1 MKNRIM
7 RKSCYYIISISV
19 IITSLAGCRK
29 QEGKDYP
36 IRAVHFANVE
46 VTDEFW
52 NHKIERN
59 LEITIPYVL
68 EQLDDKGRIGG
79 SSLYKV
85 LEGISYYLMT
95 VDDPQ
100 LEKLTDSLVQMVK
113 DSQHPDGNLGP
124 VRTNPDGSPL
134 PDSLR
139 WLGTDD
145 FGETGGTH
153 GLYGPGHMYEAAVA
167 HYQATGKTDM
177 LDVAEKNAELLLSVF
192 GPDKL
197 ITYPFHPE
205 VEMALV
211 KLYRATGNE
220 DYLNLSKFFID
231 SRGPNGTEY
240 SQSHMK
246 VADQTGPIGHAVRA
260 LYLYSGVT
268 DIVAL
273 KGDKNYE
280 AAIDRIWNSMVSSKL
295 YITGGTGAYADHEAF
310 GEPYYLPNITAYN
323 ETCASIANILWN
335 ERMFRLKGNAAYID
349 VLERILYNSLLDGVS
364 MSGDRFFY
372 PNPLASTG
380 QYQRASY
387 YGVPCC
393 LTNIVRFMP
402 QVPGLIYAHKDNDIY
417 VNLFIGSNSRIELDD
432 GPVQISQETGYPWD
446 GMVIIKVNPI
456 GNDNFTLRIRI
467 PGWTLGQP
475 VPSALYYFM
484 DDPGGS
490 ANIRINGRP
499 LNYIMEENYA
509 VIEREWTPGD
519 EVVLEL
525 PMQIRKIAANDRV
538 EDDSGRF
545 VIQRGPIVYC
555 LEGPDNKDG
564 LVQNILIMPEAE
576 LAMEERDDLM
586 EGTYVINTTGHS
598 FKEQS
603 GSEETLISEQ
613 EITAIPYYLWA
624 NRGPAEM
631 TVWIPYTK
639 EAVSPVPVPENTI
652 ASRSRVLSSY
662 DTTTLAGVN
671 DQFVIPYNQNIPI
684 SNYYRWRMDD
694 TIQWVQYVFDKPETV
709 SSVRVYWYD
718 NEPSRM
724 TTWYDDNPWTC
735 CRVPESWELFF
746 LDGTGQSQPVKAL
759 NDYGR
764 EKYQFNELRFEPVTT
779 SSLRMYVKRHERC
792 ASGLQEWEVY

>member
-1 MKNRIM
+1 MKSSNF
-7 RKSCYYIISISV
+7 IIL
-19 IITSLAGCRK
+19 SLTVTILLTGCGK
-29 QEGKDYP
+29 KTKDYP
-36 IRAVHFANVE
+36 IKAVHFADVE

-59 LEITIPYVL
+59 LNVTMPYVL
-68 EQLDDKGRIGG
+68 DQLDRKGRIGG

-85 LEGISYYLMT
+85 LEGVCYYLMT
-95 VDDPQ
+95 EDDPQ
-100 LEKLTDSLVQMVK
+100 LERLADSLVQMIK
-113 DSQHPDGNLGP
+113 DSQQPDGNLGP
-124 VRTNPDGSPL
+124 VRTNPDGTPL

-167 HYQATGKTDM
+167 HYRATGKTE
-177 LDVAEKNAELLLSVF
+177 LLEVAEKNAKLLLSVF

-197 ITYPFHPE
+197 VTYPFHPE
-205 VEMALV
+205 VELALV

-220 DYLNLSKFFID
+220 DYLELSKFFVD
-231 SRGPNGTEY
+231 SRGPDGTEY

-246 VADQTGPIGHAVRA
+246 VVNQSEPIGHAVRA

-273 KGDKNYE
+273 TGDKNYA

-335 ERMFRLKGNAAYID
+335 ERMFRLKGHADYID
-349 VLERILYNSLLDGVS
+349 VLEKILYNSLLDGVS
-364 MSGDRFFY
+364 ISGDRFFY

-402 QVPGLIYAHKDNDIY
+402 QVPGFIYAHRDNNLY
-417 VNLFIGSNSRIELDD
+417 VNLFIGNNSRIELEG
-432 GPVQISQETGYPWD
+432 GPVEIRQETGYPWD
-446 GMVIIKVNPI
+446 GVIRLKIDPMD
-456 GNDNFTLRIRI
+456 NDYFTLMIRI
-467 PGWTLGQP
+467 PGWTLGKP

-484 DDPGGS
+484 DDPTGATRIS
-490 ANIRINGRP
+490 INGKP
-499 LNYIMEENYA
+499 VSYSLENGYA
-509 VIEREWTPGD
+509 IIEREWSAGD
-519 EVVLEL
+519 EVIMEL
-525 PMQIRKIAANDRV
+525 PMHMRKIAANDRV
-538 EDDSGRF
+538 EDDRSRF
-545 VIQRGPIVYC
+545 TIQRGPLVYC
-555 LEGPDNKDG
+555 LEGPDNRDG
-564 LVQNILIMPEAE
+564 LVQNIMIKPEAE
-576 LAMEERDDLM
+576 FTVEKRDDLL
-586 EGTYVINTTGHS
+586 EGTYVINTTGYS
-598 FKEQS
+598 LKENR
-603 GSEETLISEQ
+603 GSEEPLVNEQ

-631 TVWIPYTK
+631 TVWIPYTDD
-639 EAVSPVPVPENTI
+639 EAIPHPDPEPTL
-652 ASRSRVLSSY
+652 ASRSGLISSF

-671 DQFVIPYNQNIPI
+671 DQYVIPYNQNIPI
-684 SNYYRWRMDD
+684 SNYYRWPMDD

-709 SSVRVYWYD
+709 SRVSVYWYD

-724 TTWYDDNPWTC
+724 ITWYDDSPWTC
-735 CRVPESWELFF
+735 CRVPESWELFY
-746 LDGTGQSQPVKAL
+746 LDKNGRWQPVEAL
-759 NDYGR
+759 NEYGT
-764 EKYQFNELRFEPVTT
+764 EKYQFNELRFEPVATR
-779 SSLRMYVKRHERC
+779 SLRMYVERHERC

>member
-1 MKNRIM
+1 MKSR
-7 RKSCYYIISISV
+7 SLIIL
-19 IITSLAGCRK
+19 SLTIAVLLSGCGEK
-29 QEGKDYP
+29 AKDYP
-36 IRAVHFANVE
+36 VEAVHFSDVE
-46 VTDEFW
+46 LTDTFW

-59 LEITIPYVL
+59 LEVTMPYVL
-68 EQLDDKGRIGG
+68 EQLNDKGRIGG

-85 LEGISYYLMT
+85 LEGVCYYLMT
-95 VDDPQ
+95 ENDPQ
-100 LEKLTDSLVQMVK
+100 LQVLADSLVQMVK
-113 DSQHPDGNLGP
+113 DSQQPDGNLGRA
-124 VRTNPDGSPL
+124 RTNPDGTPL

-177 LDVAEKNAELLLSVF
+177 LEVAEKNAELLLSVF
-192 GPDKL
+192 GPGKL
-197 ITYPFHPE
+197 VSYPFHPE
-205 VEMALV
+205 VELALV

-220 DYLNLSKFFID
+220 DYLELSKFFID

-240 SQSHMK
+240 SQSHKK
-246 VADQTGPIGHAVRA
+246 VANQEEPIGHAVRA

-273 KGDKNYE
+273 TGDKDYA

-364 MSGDRFFY
+364 ISGDRFFY

-402 QVPGLIYAHKDNDIY
+402 QVPGFIYAHKDNDLY
-417 VNLFIGSNSRIELDD
+417 VNLFIGSNSRVELED
-432 GPVQISQETGYPWD
+432 GPVEISLETGYPWD
-446 GMVIIKVNPI
+446 GMVRIKVDPMD
-456 GNDNFTLRIRI
+456 NDDLTLRIRI
-467 PGWTLGQP
+467 PGWTLGNP

-484 DDPGGS
+484 DDPAGMAS
-490 ANIRINGRP
+490 ISINSKTM
-499 LNYIMEENYA
+499 NYTMEDGYA
-509 VIEREWTPGD
+509 VIEREWSDGD
-519 EVVLEL
+519 VVIMEL
-525 PMQIRKIAANDRV
+525 PMQTRKIAANDRV
-538 EDDSGRF
+538 EDDKGRF
-545 VIQRGPIVYC
+545 AIQRGPIVYC
-555 LEGPDNKDG
+555 LEGPDNSDG
-564 LVQNILIMPEAE
+564 LVQNIMIEPEAVFTVEKRDE
-576 LAMEERDDLM
+576 LLD
-586 EGTYVINTTGHS
+586 GTYAITTTGYS
-598 FKEQS
+598 FKKQQGNNEP
-603 GSEETLISEQ
+603 LINEQ

-624 NRGPAEM
+624 NRGPAGM
-631 TVWIPYTK
+631 MVWIPCK
-639 EAVSPVPVPENTI
+639 ENAVIPHPVQELTI
-652 ASRSRVLSSY
+652 ASRSRVISSY

-671 DQFVIPYNQNIPI
+671 DQYVIPYNQNIPI
-684 SNYYRWRMDD
+684 SNYYRWPMDD
-694 TIQWVQYVFDKPETV
+694 TIQWVQYIFDKPETV
-709 SSVRVYWYD
+709 SSARVYWYD
-718 NEPSRM
+718 NEPSTM
-724 TTWYDDNPWTC
+724 TTYYDHKPWTC
-735 CRVPESWELFF
+735 CRVPESWELFY
-746 LDGTGQSQPVKAL
+746 LDDNERWQLVKAL
-759 NDYGR
+759 NEYGT
-764 EKYQFNELRFEPVTT
+764 EKYKYNELSFEPVTT